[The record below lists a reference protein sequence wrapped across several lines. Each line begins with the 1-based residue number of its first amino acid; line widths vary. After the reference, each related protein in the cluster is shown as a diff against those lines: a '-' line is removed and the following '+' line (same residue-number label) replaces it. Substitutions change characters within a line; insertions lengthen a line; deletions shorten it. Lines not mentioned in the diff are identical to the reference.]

1 MTICSTSPRLRG
13 RAFCVCF
20 IVALLLVTDD
30 WECVNKKNR
39 GASLAGSQRWYAA
52 CRRMEADVK
61 LVCNFQEHLL
71 RTPAVADSKN
81 EETFKVVDRRLFGED
96 GELRQD
102 VVEQERR
109 NEEAAEKKAAA
120 QAESKAKAAAA
131 AAAAAATM
139 PAPTQNAGAVAA
151 NAGSAGAPGNGA
163 GLAEVTPEDAAAEA
177 QDSGEINPTSRSFQM
192 LIDFLT
198 RNAAAML
205 GGMADPRTGQ
215 AFVDL
220 EGAREVIDML
230 DALREKTRGN
240 LSKEDDNLLI
250 EVIGSLKLTFMEIS
264 KVAAEQMAKKA
275 KAK

>member
-1 MTICSTSPRLRG
+1 
-13 RAFCVCF
+13 
-20 IVALLLVTDD
+20 
-30 WECVNKKNR
+30 
-39 GASLAGSQRWYAA
+39 
-52 CRRMEADVK
+52 
-61 LVCNFQEHLL
+61 
-71 RTPAVADSKN
+71 VADSKH

-96 GELRQD
+96 GELRKD

-109 NEEAAEKKAAA
+109 NEEAAEKNAAA
-120 QAESKAKAAAA
+120 QAQEKAKAAAA
-131 AAAAAATM
+131 SK
-139 PAPTQNAGAVAA
+139 PAPSPLAA
-151 NAGSAGAPGNGA
+151 NAGTQGAAGNGA
-163 GLAEVTPEDAAAEA
+163 ALAGVTPEDAAADA
-177 QDSGEINPTSRSFQM
+177 QDSGDINPTSRSFQM

-240 LSKEDDNLLI
+240 LSKDDDNLLI

-264 KVAAEQMAKKA
+264 KAAAEQMAKKA

>member
-1 MTICSTSPRLRG
+1 
-13 RAFCVCF
+13 
-20 IVALLLVTDD
+20 
-30 WECVNKKNR
+30 
-39 GASLAGSQRWYAA
+39 
-52 CRRMEADVK
+52 
-61 LVCNFQEHLL
+61 
-71 RTPAVADSKN
+71 VADSKH

-96 GELRQD
+96 GELRKD

-109 NEEAAEKKAAA
+109 NDEAAEKKAAA
-120 QAESKAKAAAA
+120 QAQEKAKVAAASSA
-131 AAAAAATM
+131 GKAV
-139 PAPTQNAGAVAA
+139 PAQTTSPIAA
-151 NAGSAGAPGNGA
+151 NADTLGAAGNGTALA
-163 GLAEVTPEDAAAEA
+163 GVTPEDAAADA

-240 LSKEDDNLLI
+240 LSKDDDNLLI

-264 KVAAEQMAKKA
+264 KAAAEQMAKKA